1 MKNSPFTAF
10 LLSALSPN
18 DMQFIPGVFY
28 KPFSLI
34 RRCKS
39 PSGSGRAQH
48 ITAFRTA
55 RQADRHA
62 DRRTENNA
70 ADCIRMEWEAG
81 RYLGKKVG
89 AEKEEDISE
98 NVWSSSADR
107 ETGRQEYGQRGRRIG
122 SLTGD
127 RSAGWGHLLPPI
139 IRSSA
144 GDGSVWWHTLIFH
157 FHFCSTCCL
166 GVRQTKRYPRK
177 SEKKVCRLTLS
188 IILVLCFLI
197 LFFCLSP
204 ASRQRRWSFFF
215 FFCQI
220 DCELAALLLEMLCFP
235 TLTPVHWLKPSQ
247 VSISRCQ
254 GESTTALTHS
264 SA

>member
-1 MKNSPFTAF
+1 
-10 LLSALSPN
+10 
-18 DMQFIPGVFY
+18 MQFIPGVFY

-39 PSGSGRAQH
+39 PSGGGRAQR

-55 RQADRHA
+55 RQADGRS
-62 DRRTENNA
+62 ENNA

-89 AEKEEDISE
+89 AEEEEDTSE
-98 NVWSSSADR
+98 SAR
-107 ETGRQEYGQRGRRIG
+107 QSGRQGYGRPGRRIG

-166 GVRQTKRYPRK
+166 GVRHKKKKTCPRK
-177 SEKKVCRLTLS
+177 REREGKKRLAGS
-188 IILVLCFLI
+188 
-197 LFFCLSP
+197 LF
-204 ASRQRRWSFFF
+204 
-215 FFCQI
+215 
-220 DCELAALLLEMLCFP
+220 
-235 TLTPVHWLKPSQ
+235 PSLWCCCP
-247 VSISRCQ
+247 S
-254 GESTTALTHS
+254 
-264 SA
+264 